1 MLSPNMPGVN
11 GHQALPQGSHG
22 VNGHQALH
30 QASSPVNSPVNNLVH
45 TSSLVNNPVNT
56 PVNTPVNA
64 IVNSE
69 DVKNLEVTLANALNS
84 SIREHLSNTLDDL
97 LQEKLPRI
105 SKELSN
111 NTLLIAN
118 NDEEISFLKEENLGL
133 RLKVEGLLGEVQE
146 LKHRVNNQDKLIK
159 NNSLQLSDVS
169 ESIDNINKSDLSD
182 KSKYSDVTLALTH
195 TNNVQKVSTQP
206 NPTPSEVTPAHIV
219 LPEAHQPLHPNPPLT
234 RSANYSQ
241 VASAHLG
248 PPKALH
254 VQPPQQDTIVPD
266 HNKDQLKINLKKARR
281 TIGISPIKRE
291 DLNFWCD
298 TNVKDTKDED
308 IYYGDTHEETRRKAA
323 VDYLSNWLLFKEDE
337 IKIQSSKMAKDPT
350 TNILWLTMEESD
362 VIKIFK
368 RSGRVKNPKVKL
380 HTFFPHQVW
389 ERKTTLQNLCLLEK
403 QSNKEMKFMI
413 KPGVTDIELFVK
425 QKGDPNW
432 IKTNLKA
439 FGNIPP
445 IKYQFNPKE
454 QLVPKLRQS
463 ESASAS
469 SKRKAITPIKT
480 VSKKHLCYKSPDHA
494 FEDVPESIEDTEKTL
509 ESELMETNG
518 NINNGD

>member
-11 GHQALPQGSHG
+11 GHQAL
-22 VNGHQALH
+22 H
-30 QASSPVNSPVNNLVH
+30 QASSPVSSPVNNLVH
-45 TSSLVNNPVNT
+45 TSSLVNNPANT

-206 NPTPSEVTPAHIV
+206 NPTPSEVTLAHIV

-266 HNKDQLKINLKKARR
+266 HNKDQLKIDLKR
-281 TIGISPIKRE
+281 PY
-291 DLNFWCD
+291 
-298 TNVKDTKDED
+298 V
-308 IYYGDTHEETRRKAA
+308 
-323 VDYLSNWLLFKEDE
+323 
-337 IKIQSSKMAKDPT
+337 Q
-350 TNILWLTMEESD
+350 
-362 VIKIFK
+362 
-368 RSGRVKNPKVKL
+368 
-380 HTFFPHQVW
+380 
-389 ERKTTLQNLCLLEK
+389 
-403 QSNKEMKFMI
+403 
-413 KPGVTDIELFVK
+413 
-425 QKGDPNW
+425 
-432 IKTNLKA
+432 
-439 FGNIPP
+439 
-445 IKYQFNPKE
+445 
-454 QLVPKLRQS
+454 
-463 ESASAS
+463 
-469 SKRKAITPIKT
+469 
-480 VSKKHLCYKSPDHA
+480 
-494 FEDVPESIEDTEKTL
+494 
-509 ESELMETNG
+509 
-518 NINNGD
+518 